1 MYIITCYECEMLMAH
16 SDVLSPADVKDS
28 KLSHFDYYYTDLYVR
43 SVGRTVLHYIYREE
57 MKQGGMWKYQTSEE
71 LISYCV
77 LYCVDMDWIYK
88 IWERAEK

>member
-16 SDVLSPADVKDS
+16 SDVLSPSDVKDS

-57 MKQGGMWKYQTSEE
+57 MKQGGM
-71 LISYCV
+71 
-77 LYCVDMDWIYK
+77 
-88 IWERAEK
+88 